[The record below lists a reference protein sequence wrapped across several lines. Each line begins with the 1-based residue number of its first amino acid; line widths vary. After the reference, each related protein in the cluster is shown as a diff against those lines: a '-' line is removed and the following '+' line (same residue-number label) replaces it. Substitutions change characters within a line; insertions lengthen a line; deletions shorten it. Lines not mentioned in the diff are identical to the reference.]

1 MNESQVKELLQE
13 SEGTALDFKR
23 DQYRFIKASE
33 DEKAELL
40 KDILS
45 FANAFRRTEAVILI
59 GVEERDDHSKA
70 IVGVTE
76 HLEDASVQ
84 QFVNSKTNRPIQ
96 FSYEVVPVDGKTIG
110 AIRIPLQTRPF
121 HLKQG
126 YGKLSANLV
135 FYRQGSSTGVANPD
149 IIATMG
155 SSDASDAAESRVPRL
170 ELSICDPET
179 REAIAMPAVVERD
192 WFDAHS
198 GDDFNDFERAT
209 VPHGLALSYRFIN
222 DDYWRELADFVRVHR
237 VAFPILWRVHNNSS
251 VIAKNVIVVLDGN
264 RDAGEEAF
272 EELPAAPDTSYYPTA
287 TMNLQSAIAKAS
299 AKVPCVYVDSY
310 GSKWQAVARIG
321 DVQPGSA
328 RWSDEPFYLGWR
340 DSGTRSISA
349 TLTADNLPEPK
360 VCEFPIDLTIQAYPA
375 ITQTEVEEFA
385 YKMMT
390 DEDA

>member
-1 MNESQVKELLQE
+1 MNESQVKELLQA

-96 FSYEVVPVDGKTIG
+96 FSYEAVPVDGKTIA

-126 YGKLSANLV
+126 YGKLSADLV
-135 FYRQGSSTGVANPD
+135 FYRQGSSTCVASPD
-149 IIATMG
+149 VIAMMG
-155 SSDASDAAESRVPRL
+155 SSDASDAAESPVPKL
-170 ELSICDPET
+170 ELAICDRET
-179 REAIAMPAVVERD
+179 REPVAIPVVVERD

-198 GDDFNDFERAT
+198 DNDFNDFGYDS
-209 VPHGLALSYRFIN
+209 VQGGLTLSYRFIN
-222 DDYWRELADFVRVHR
+222 VDYWREVAEFVRVHR
-237 VAFPILWRVHNNSS
+237 VAFPVLWRVHNRSP
-251 VIAKNVIVVLDGN
+251 VIAKNVVVILDGN

-287 TMNLQSAIAKAS
+287 PMDLQSTIAKAS
-299 AKVPCVYVDSY
+299 ANAPCVYVDSY

-340 DSGTRSISA
+340 DSGTRSICA

-360 VCEFPIDLTIQAYPA
+360 VCEVPFDLTIQGHPA
-375 ITQTEVEEFA
+375 ITQADVEELA
-385 YKMMT
+385 YKMMAGE
-390 DEDA
+390 DE